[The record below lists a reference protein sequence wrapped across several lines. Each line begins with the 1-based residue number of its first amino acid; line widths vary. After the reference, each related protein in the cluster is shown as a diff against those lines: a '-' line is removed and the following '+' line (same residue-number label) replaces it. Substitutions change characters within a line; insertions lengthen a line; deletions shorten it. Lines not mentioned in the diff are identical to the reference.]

1 MQLSVP
7 KSIRYDLELR
17 FDYKSQNYVGF
28 LTKSG
33 IIRNSSLQTACP
45 DSYQAFIKIKNFF
58 IIKFRN
64 KIIFK
69 DENDIVNFELNN
81 TNVVLYKISEFLKM
95 IYKEYLTN
103 IMIFFILMIFVLIL
117 TKKFIFKKR
126 GFSKLLKTLFK
137 RNNELDNSVIFLESV
152 PVQNQL
158 VNEKRRK
165 SKDKC
170 VQFIDYDMLDSEKP
184 KTTRSL
190 KKQSKK

>member
-1 MQLSVP
+1 MQKEKNDMQLSVP

-126 GFSKLLKTLFK
+126 GFTKLLKTNAF
-137 RNNELDNSVIFLESV
+137 
-152 PVQNQL
+152 Q
-158 VNEKRRK
+158 
-165 SKDKC
+165 
-170 VQFIDYDMLDSEKP
+170 
-184 KTTRSL
+184 
-190 KKQSKK
+190 KKK